1 MDYANLKVGMNVDI
15 QRSDGRVHSACISG
29 LNTNTQSVTV
39 EWFEKGETKG
49 KEIEVE
55 QVFALNPELSV
66 PEPIAPAPV
75 QPKRQVSSAKVSR
88 ITNARKSAISNNT
101 PRQEET
107 RIPSA
112 RLNVVRAANQNGNAN
127 NPSPAG
133 PVQNLVKQSIPAARR
148 RSNVVKEVDRIKKQ
162 REERR
167 AKQEEQKQQRNK
179 DAELG
184 NHPNW
189 EFIRMIRDCQ
199 ADLEYQPISNH
210 DRVEDHQITVCVR
223 KRPMNKKEMNKKD
236 IDVITI
242 PQKESVLVH
251 EPKLKVDLTKYLEN
265 QHFRFDFALDENAT
279 NEMVYRFTAKRLV
292 ECIFSKGMA
301 TCFAYGQTGSGKTH
315 TMGGDFDGKKQDVT
329 KGIYALSAHDV
340 FKLLQKPENKKKDL
354 VVGCSFFEIY
364 SGKVFDLLN
373 KKSKLRV
380 LEDGKQ
386 IVQVVGLKEEPV
398 TNVDNV
404 LKLIAHGNNVRTS
417 GTTSANQHSSRSHA
431 VFQIILRSR
440 KNNRLFGKFS
450 LIDLAGNERGK
461 DTQSSNRQTRMEGAE
476 INKSL
481 LALKECIRSLS
492 NKGVHVPFRASKL
505 TQVLRD
511 SFIAENAKTCMIA
524 TISPGM
530 SSCEHTLNTLRYA
543 DRVKELG
550 PGNPSAA
557 NGEPNLVPLPSPEKS
572 LSPSNSDLAMLCTHN
587 EEEVSAEMYT
597 FHEAMNQLHEIEE
610 QVIDTH
616 RTCVEESKQ
625 MLADEERLLE
635 MTDEVDYDVEE
646 YCTHL
651 DDLLTRKIDM
661 LSRLREKVNNFQRNL
676 QEEENA
682 SKNIKR
688 PPAH

>member
-29 LNTNTQSVTV
+29 LNTSTQSVTV

-49 KEIEVE
+49 KEIEVD
-55 QVFALNPELSV
+55 QIFALNPELSV
-66 PEPIAPAPV
+66 PEPIAPAPAP
-75 QPKRQVSSAKVSR
+75 QTKRPISSAKSGR
-88 ITNARKSAISNNT
+88 ISNARQSAIPNNT
-101 PRQEET
+101 PAPRHEEN

-112 RLNVVRAANQNGNAN
+112 RLNVVRSTNQNGNA

-133 PVQNLVKQSIPAARR
+133 PVQNLQKQSIPAARR

-167 AKQEEQKQQRNK
+167 AKQVEQKQQRFK
-179 DAELG
+179 DAELA

-199 ADLEYQPISNH
+199 AELDFQPLSNN

-242 PQKESVLVH
+242 PHKDEVLVH

-265 QHFRFDFALDENAT
+265 QHFRFDFALDENST

-292 ECIFSKGMA
+292 ECIFNKGMA

-340 FKLLQKPENKKKDL
+340 FKLLQKPENRKKDL

-398 TNVDNV
+398 NNVDSV
-404 LKLIAHGNNVRTS
+404 LKLIGHGNNVRTS

-431 VFQIILRSR
+431 VFQIILRQR
-440 KNNRLFGKFS
+440 KNNRLHGKFS

-511 SFIAENAKTCMIA
+511 SFIADNAKTCMIA

-550 PGNPSAA
+550 PGRAD
-557 NGEPNLVPLPSPEKS
+557 NGEPNLPPLPSPEKS

-625 MLADEERLLE
+625 ILAEEERLLE
-635 MTDEVDYDVEE
+635 MTDEVDYDVED

-651 DDLLTRKIDM
+651 DELLSRKIDL
-661 LSRLREKVNNFQRNL
+661 LSMLREKVNNFQRNL

-688 PPAH
+688 HPAP